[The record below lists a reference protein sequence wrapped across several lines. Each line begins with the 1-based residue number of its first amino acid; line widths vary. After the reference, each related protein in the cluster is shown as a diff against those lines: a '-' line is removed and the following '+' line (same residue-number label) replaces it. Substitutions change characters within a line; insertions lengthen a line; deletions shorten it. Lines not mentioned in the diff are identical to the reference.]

1 MIEVTELTGEGTNMP
16 FITQIVESISSLSE
30 HQRSLNTQQAVA
42 IGCAI
47 HANNLQESNTDS
59 LFPCNIQEY
68 NDRSIS
74 IIAKIKTF
82 LKTST

>member
-1 MIEVTELTGEGTNMP
+1 MIEVTELTGEGTKMP

-47 HANNLQESNTDS
+47 HANNLQESNTDY
-59 LFPCNIQEY
+59 LFPCNI
-68 NDRSIS
+68 
-74 IIAKIKTF
+74 
-82 LKTST
+82 